1 MTSSRPMPPKPP
13 NPDETS
19 AGHTRQEDAVMKM
32 ETERRRP
39 DQKWTAGDRGMHPN
53 KKQPAGASEIRYRA
67 EDQVV
72 AGGGETGASLN
83 CDHTRQLLK
92 ELQVLTKANA
102 ELEAFNATVSH
113 DLCAPITAINGYCQ
127 LLAGICR
134 DQLDDQASEYLGN
147 IYDATLQM
155 KRLIASLLHFSRVG
169 RVELHREKVD
179 LSGLADETAAR
190 LHSSAPQRLVTF
202 RIARGITAES
212 DPGLCRSVLDNIMGN
227 AWKYSLGREK
237 TVIEFGVTKL
247 SGKPVCFIRDNGPGF
262 DMALADAIFAPF
274 RRIPGAAVEGHGIG
288 LATVERIVRRHGGR
302 VWAESE
308 PGRGATF
315 FFTME

>member
-1 MTSSRPMPPKPP
+1 ML
-13 NPDETS
+13 
-19 AGHTRQEDAVMKM
+19 M
-32 ETERRRP
+32 ETESHN
-39 DQKWTAGDRGMHPN
+39 QKHKWIAGDRRTN
-53 KKQPAGASEIRYRA
+53 INRKQPGGACEARRRA
-67 EDQVV
+67 EDQLV
-72 AGGGETGASLN
+72 AAAPETGASLSYQ
-83 CDHTRQLLK
+83 HTQRLLK
-92 ELQVLTKANA
+92 ELQVLTRANA

-113 DLCAPITAINGYCQ
+113 DLCTPITAINGYCQ

-134 DQLDDQASEYLGN
+134 DQLDDQAKEYLGS

-155 KRLIASLLHFSRVG
+155 KRLIASLLHFSSVG

-179 LSGLADETAAR
+179 LSGLADETAAQ

-237 TVIEFGVTKL
+237 TVIEFGVTKQA
-247 SGKPVCFIRDNGPGF
+247 GKPVCFIRDNGPGF

-302 VWAESE
+302 VWAESK

-315 FFTME
+315 FFTMQ

>member
-1 MTSSRPMPPKPP
+1 ML
-13 NPDETS
+13 
-19 AGHTRQEDAVMKM
+19 M
-32 ETERRRP
+32 ETERHN
-39 DQKWTAGDRGMHPN
+39 QKHKWIAGDRRTSIN
-53 KKQPAGASEIRYRA
+53 RKQPGGACEARRRA
-67 EDQVV
+67 EDQLV
-72 AGGGETGASLN
+72 AAAPETGASLSYQ
-83 CDHTRQLLK
+83 HTQRLLK
-92 ELQVLTKANA
+92 ELQVLTWANA

-113 DLCAPITAINGYCQ
+113 DLCTPITAINGYCQ

-134 DQLDDQASEYLGN
+134 DQLDDQAKEYLGS

-155 KRLIASLLHFSRVG
+155 KRLIASLLHFSSVG

-237 TVIEFGVTKL
+237 TVIEFGVTKQA
-247 SGKPVCFIRDNGPGF
+247 GKPVCFIRDNGPGF

-302 VWAESE
+302 VWAESK

-315 FFTME
+315 FFTMQ